1 MKYEKKNLGRFN
13 SGEEYVCIS
22 IKEETQSRVEIDFGL
37 TDKYGRAIG
46 CIAYIVRQSTALRDA
61 ETCGRGYCLDPE
73 KVDALPEDGVQF
85 GYRIQSTRNGKGFG
99 ASSHLNLCKDLE
111 EAQAKLDK
119 AVQNSIKRQ
128 TKTHGG
134 A

>member
-1 MKYEKKNLGRFN
+1 MKYEEKHIGQFRD
-13 SGEEYVCIS
+13 GEKYVCIG
-22 IKEETQSRVEIDFGL
+22 IKVEPWSRKEIDFGL
-37 TDKYGRAIG
+37 TDKKCRAIG
-46 CIAYIVRQSTALRDA
+46 CIAHISRQFTTLQED
-61 ETCGRGYCLDPE
+61 EGRRGGYCLGLE
-73 KVDALPEDGVQF
+73 ETDALPEDGVQF
-85 GYRIQSTRNGKGFG
+85 GYRIQSTRDGEAFG

-128 TKTHGG
+128 TKTHGS